1 MGYTKAEVFSKIGDL
16 LVEIN
21 DSYATLSEEGIDNR
35 AEALVLLEAKARYL
49 TVHIEVLQ
57 RLGGSTLP
65 VAEAPIAASFLE
77 PAEEAVTPVEDLVAT
92 RVEKVVVET
101 FVPTVTDDT
110 EAEYPAEEASLD
122 ETSAFTTAV
131 ESPVDRKPET
141 EQPTASEIVQPEL
154 FQPIIEEPVEEEP
167 LPPVTT
173 PETFVPTERVETAA
187 VVEREEKEEVVEEKT
202 APSRPLTLNEILQQQ
217 RQANVTSSAPV
228 AASVSQ
234 VGTATERIT
243 DLKSSISLNDKLL
256 FIKDLFNGYSLAYS
270 EAIELLNRYATFGEA
285 DAFLQTNYALKNN
298 WADKPLTVD
307 KLYAILR
314 KKYMG

>member
-35 AEALVLLEAKARYL
+35 AEVLVLLEAKARYL

-65 VAEAPIAASFLE
+65 VAEAPIAASFSE
-77 PAEEAVTPVEDLVAT
+77 PREEAVTPVEDLVAT
-92 RVEKVVVET
+92 RVEKVIVET
-101 FVPTVTDDT
+101 FVPTVTDEMET
-110 EAEYPAEEASLD
+110 AYPATEASLD
-122 ETSAFTTAV
+122 ETPAFTAEV
-131 ESPVDRKPET
+131 ESPVEHTPEI
-141 EQPTASEIVQPEL
+141 EQPTTSEIAQPEL

-167 LPPVTT
+167 LPVTVQ
-173 PETFVPTERVETAA
+173 ETFVPTERIETSR
-187 VVEREEKEEVVEEKT
+187 VVEREEKVEVVEEKT

-217 RQANVTSSAPV
+217 RQANVASSAPA
-228 AASVSQ
+228 AASVSHA
-234 VGTATERIT
+234 GTATERIT

-270 EAIELLNRYATFGEA
+270 EAVELLNRYATFGEA